1 MEQYLNGILSTA
13 KRALEVQQEP
23 NSTKAL
29 PIDSTH
35 PWISSS
41 WYREMISKWQSL
53 EYMYVA

>member
-35 PWISSS
+35 PCISSS
-41 WYREMISKWQSL
+41 WYREMISK
-53 EYMYVA
+53 